1 VRDDQHRV
9 AMMVRLAMSALLP
22 LVLANWTLPDG
33 TIERFSYTADVNETA
48 VGASDQDAAKDIA
61 IGRFYISK
69 RDYIAAINLFKV
81 VLTHYPASPY
91 VEEALARLAESCLA
105 LLSDVP
111 PRTKLNREFLAS
123 EAQTAVAVLDRKFP
137 DSDLSIEVHAALR
150 SAGLAPLE
158 DEKSRISRAFK

>member
-1 VRDDQHRV
+1 
-9 AMMVRLAMSALLP
+9 MVRMATVALLP
-22 LVLANWTLPDG
+22 LVLANGTLPGD
-33 TIERFSYTADVNETA
+33 TIDRFSDAAEVTETA
-48 VGASDQDAAKDIA
+48 VGASDQDPAKSMA
-61 IGRFYISK
+61 IGRYYVSK
-69 RDYIAAINLFKV
+69 RDYLGAINRFRF
-81 VLTHYPASPY
+81 VLTQYPASPS

-111 PRTKLNREFLAS
+111 PGTKLNREFLAS